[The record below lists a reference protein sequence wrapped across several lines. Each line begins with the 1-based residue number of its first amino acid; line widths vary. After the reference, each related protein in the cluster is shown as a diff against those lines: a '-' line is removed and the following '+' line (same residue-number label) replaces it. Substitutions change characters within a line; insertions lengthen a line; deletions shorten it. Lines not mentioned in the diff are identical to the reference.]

1 MGKFYEM
8 ENFLSRESGLSGL
21 SRLSRPG
28 EITNPKLSH
37 GINLFVPGEIAERH
51 LTG

>member
-21 SRLSRPG
+21 SRFSRLFRFSRLSG
-28 EITNPKLSH
+28 
-37 GINLFVPGEIAERH
+37 LFGPGEIAEKH

>member
-21 SRLSRPG
+21 SRLSRLFGPS
-28 EITNPKLSH
+28 EIVSQWSSLPLR
-37 GINLFVPGEIAERH
+37 GQA
-51 LTG
+51 

>member
-21 SRLSRPG
+21 SRLSRLFRFSR
-28 EITNPKLSH
+28 LS
-37 GINLFVPGEIAERH
+37 GLFGPGEIAEKH